1 VRTRGT
7 KNKPGLQEAF
17 ADRQTRGYN
26 WNNLVLQRWVDH
38 EGVEHRVLDDYQR
51 NVTLVDLSA
60 QPADVRQL
68 IDETV
73 KSAAPRQSPMI
84 GTEFLR
90 FCGRHDLV
98 KISEQASYYVDIFTK
113 ALV

>member
-1 VRTRGT
+1 
-7 KNKPGLQEAF
+7 
-17 ADRQTRGYN
+17 
-26 WNNLVLQRWVDH
+26 LVLQRWVDH

-60 QPADVRQL
+60 QPAEIRQL
-68 IDETV
+68 INETV
-73 KSAAPRQSPMI
+73 GAAVPRQSPMI

-98 KISEQASYYVDIFTK
+98 KISEQAAHYVDIFTK